1 MTREPSR
8 AARILVA
15 VAIAGYGI
23 WWLFLNRA
31 LGSSDLDQVWYA
43 ATALRHGLNPYEVI
57 GPTGTW
63 FHWTWR
69 FYYPMP
75 AVLLA
80 VPFSFL
86 PLTVARYVFVGASS
100 GLLAY
105 GVTRRAWFP
114 LMIFASGAYV
124 NAALVAQWSPLFAAA
139 ILLPGLAVVF
149 PAKPTL
155 AAICA
160 APMSTSRRTAIAVL
174 LCWTVLAIL
183 SWVALPQWFASWR
196 DAVRGAAH
204 VRPLIALPGGFLL
217 LAAALKWRRPEAR
230 LLIAYALVP
239 HTTLLYEAVPALLFP
254 DTWRQMLML
263 TIGSIVAYGIESTV
277 IHATDTPTLIA
288 RQGMVTL
295 LCVYLPALALVL
307 RRSNEGA
314 VPRWLE
320 DTIGRVSA
328 PRVAMPP
335 FAAKKVTVIA
345 LLVGMAAA
353 IAAWFY
359 YGFTG

>member
-1 MTREPSR
+1 
-8 AARILVA
+8 
-15 VAIAGYGI
+15 
-23 WWLFLNRA
+23 
-31 LGSSDLDQVWYA
+31 
-43 ATALRHGLNPYEVI
+43 
-57 GPTGTW
+57 
-63 FHWTWR
+63 
-69 FYYPMP
+69 
-75 AVLLA
+75 
-80 VPFSFL
+80 
-86 PLTVARYVFVGASS
+86 
-100 GLLAY
+100 
-105 GVTRRAWFP
+105 
-114 LMIFASGAYV
+114 
-124 NAALVAQWSPLFAAA
+124 
-139 ILLPGLAVVF
+139 
-149 PAKPTL
+149 
-155 AAICA
+155 
-160 APMSTSRRTAIAVL
+160 
-174 LCWTVLAIL
+174 
-183 SWVALPQWFASWR
+183 
-196 DAVRGAAH
+196 
-204 VRPLIALPGGFLL
+204 
-217 LAAALKWRRPEAR
+217 

>member
-174 LCWTVLAIL
+174 LCWIVLAIL
-183 SWVALPQWFASWR
+183 SGVALPLRFASWR